1 MRFMKKNRKKRK
13 NRKNKISSNKIN
25 MNKLKLL
32 KSMRS
37 SLNDI
42 IHEVNTEVLLIS
54 IKALGLYEKDMD
66 KVHLI
71 HSEVKELMIRLKQ
84 NLKKIFNKEDLLC

>member
-32 KSMRS
+32 KRMRS
-37 SLNDI
+37 SLNGI
-42 IHEVNTEVLLIS
+42 VREVNTKVLLIT
-54 IKALGLYEKDMD
+54 IKTL
-66 KVHLI
+66 
-71 HSEVKELMIRLKQ
+71 
-84 NLKKIFNKEDLLC
+84 